1 MSRRQM
7 AVNLKD
13 ANTTPLSR
21 PAAMIPVPHIV
32 PLKVRF
38 KARALHRWARQKKWP
53 GIALSAISQDFSG
66 LGSHSHCGETS
77 DLASQLTDIGAH
89 GLHVIAL
96 YVAITLLM

>member
-1 MSRRQM
+1 
-7 AVNLKD
+7 
-13 ANTTPLSR
+13 
-21 PAAMIPVPHIV
+21 MIPIPPHIV
-32 PLKVRF
+32 PKVRF

-66 LGSHSHCGETS
+66 LGGHPHCGES
-77 DLASQLTDIGAH
+77 IDLASQLTDIGAH